1 MNKKSADLIE
11 TYNRGLIDGQ
21 KMGKKKLEQ
30 LKFGNKEFE
39 ADCKRMTGENLQL
52 RLKNK
57 RMREAIEYLL
67 NTSGP
72 MTSQQKECWP
82 ALEQTLKDKDVS

>member
-1 MNKKSADLIE
+1 MIKLIKCKKHVSF
-11 TYNRGLIDGQ
+11 DGDFGCPICWLEE
-21 KMGKKKLEQ
+21 KDKLE
-30 LKFGNKEFE
+30 
-39 ADCKRMTGENLQL
+39 ADYKRMTDDNLQL

-82 ALEQTLKDKDVS
+82 ALEQTLKDKNVSDT